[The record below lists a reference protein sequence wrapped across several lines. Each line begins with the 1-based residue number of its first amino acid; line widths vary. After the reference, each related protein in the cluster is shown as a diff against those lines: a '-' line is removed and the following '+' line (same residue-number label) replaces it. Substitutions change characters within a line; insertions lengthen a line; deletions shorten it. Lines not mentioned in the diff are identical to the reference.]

1 MLNRLLLFPI
11 LCLYLF
17 STVGIRMQAHYCHG
31 EFSSVSL
38 NPFHQ
43 LSCACESEV
52 EESNCCTDA
61 HFLLQV
67 KDSYATSSIVSV
79 PNLQAFTLLSQCYSL
94 EKLTST
100 DEVIQL
106 VGNRKVDLPPPD
118 TLVGFGQWRI

>member
-11 LCLYLF
+11 LCLYIF
-17 STVGIRMQAHYCHG
+17 STVGIRLQAHYCHG

-43 LSCACESEV
+43 LSCACELEM

-67 KDSYATSSIVSV
+67 KDSYANSTIVSIT
-79 PNLQAFTLLSQCYSL
+79 NLQAFTLLSECYSFINN
-94 EKLTST
+94 TST
-100 DEVIQL
+100 SDKVQL
-106 VGNRKVDLPPPD
+106 VDNRKVDLPPPD
-118 TLVGFGQWRI
+118 ILVDNGQLRI

>member
-11 LCLYLF
+11 LFLYLF

-61 HFLLQV
+61 QFLLQV
-67 KDSYATSSIVSV
+67 KDSYANSTSVSI
-79 PNLQAFTLLSQCYSL
+79 PNLQAFTLLSECYSL
-94 EKLTST
+94 INITST
-100 DEVIQL
+100 SDKVQL
-106 VGNRKVDLPPPD
+106 VDNRKVDLPPPD
-118 TLVGFGQWRI
+118 TLVGYGQWRI